1 MSRNV
6 GALASRRIV
15 SVGENQTLADAA
27 RRMNEQRV
35 GSAIVLIEGSMPG
48 IITERDLLR
57 SIADGADPST
67 ALVGDYMTPIA
78 ITASANWDLQ
88 EAAQRMFDGGFRHL
102 IVLDEQGSPAGIL
115 SMRDVAKALLEIATE
130 DRPTSIT

>member
-1 MSRNV
+1 MSLKV
-6 GALASRRIV
+6 GALASSRIV
-15 SVGENQTLADAA
+15 SVGENQALVDAA

-57 SIADGADPST
+57 SMAEGADPST

-88 EAAQRMFDGGFRHL
+88 VAAQRMFDGGFRHL
-102 IVLDEQGSPAGIL
+102 IVLDAHGSPAGIL
-115 SMRDVAKALLEIATE
+115 SMRDIAKALLEIA
-130 DRPTSIT
+130 P